1 MLKMRLHIYDSVRIV
16 KILSF
21 NRVLEE
27 DRCQGSKKGRKKSEI
42 YYWAPTVFCVL
53 CYLVSFMCFNKL
65 HNTFQYQA
73 LLSQTT

>member
-1 MLKMRLHIYDSVRIV
+1 MLNNVFSMLKMRLHIYDSVRIV

-42 YYWAPTVFCVL
+42 YYIQSTSL
-53 CYLVSFMCFNKL
+53 
-65 HNTFQYQA
+65 A
-73 LLSQTT
+73 L